1 MSTLLQLIGEKIRM
15 IRKSRGLS
23 QEALG
28 NLAKLSISYISDVER
43 GTRNISLESLEK
55 IIIALDVSPSDIFNF
70 HDISLESGIENKNS
84 ILEMIRSILIR
95 RNLEEVKFI
104 HQFTSDFFHL
114 MDNPKS

>member
-15 IRKSRGLS
+15 IRKSKGLS
-23 QEALG
+23 QDSLG
-28 NLAKLSISYISDVER
+28 TLANLSISYISDVER

-55 IIIALDVSPSDIFNF
+55 IILALNVSPGDIFDF

-104 HQFTSDFFHL
+104 HQLTSDLFQL
-114 MDNPKS
+114 MDSPK